1 MHNEVIYNHLS
12 INREDLFGLRILP
25 GVVRQYVDSAP
36 ELLKDPAFFT
46 CMAALSVYNSRLQ
59 VTYNDKSKMGVQ
71 LQVFVSAPQAS
82 GKGNL
87 DRIQREIM
95 ELMSNFNDEE
105 LARENDYRNKH
116 PKTHHKMPFQTCV
129 FILPPSTSR
138 FQMCRRAS
146 DIQKRFNE
154 SGGICFYTFSPEI
167 GMAIDASQ
175 QSYSDLRN
183 INLITYDGGKIGM
196 DHGGENSFHGQV
208 NARQSLL
215 YLGTP
220 SAMNRYFNTLSIEN
234 GTLGRVIL
242 CSFKQP
248 IGSRK
253 PIFDDITTVE
263 KAKMDKVLHILFNEV
278 FDPSDENQL
287 MPMKH
292 LDMKFLYP
300 EINNFED
307 ITIGEAIKYQSLSI
321 DTFRKR
327 SAVSAFRIAAISY
340 NMYLVENEILPKT
353 EKLSQEEI
361 EDNVKTIFC
370 YSAYYILYSI
380 LEKFGET
387 AEALNQTAEQNIIPA
402 SYNRISLYDSM
413 PQIFSHKEVKEKLEE
428 REFRSNV
435 CSVIYKW
442 KKEGKIKEIDKMTY
456 QKVKKP
462 TYNP

>member
-1 MHNEVIYNHLS
+1 MHNEVIYNHLL

-25 GVVRQYVDSAP
+25 GVARQYVDSAP
-36 ELLKDPAFFT
+36 ELLKDSAFFT
-46 CMAALSVYNSRLQ
+46 CMAALSVYNSRLK
-59 VTYNDKSKMGVQ
+59 VSYNDNSDMGVQ
-71 LQVFVSAPQAS
+71 IQVFISAPQAN

-87 DRIQREIM
+87 DKIQREIM
-95 ELMSNFNDEE
+95 ELMSNFNDDE
-105 LARENDYRNKH
+105 LARENDYRTNH
-116 PKTHHKMPFQTCV
+116 PKSHHKMPFQTCV

-183 INLITYDGGKIGM
+183 VNLITYDGGKIGM

-234 GTLGRVIL
+234 GTLGLVII

-253 PIFDDITTVE
+253 PVFDDITTAE
-263 KAKMDKVLHILFNEV
+263 KAKIDKVLHILFNEV
-278 FDPSDENQL
+278 FDPADENQL
-287 MPMKH
+287 MPTKH

-307 ITIGEAIKYQSLSI
+307 VTIAEAIKHQSYSI

-327 SAVSAFRIAAISY
+327 SAVNAFRIAAISY
-340 NMYLVENEILPKT
+340 NMYLTENKILPPT
-353 EKLSQEEI
+353 EQLSQEEI
-361 EDNVKTIFC
+361 EDNVKVIFC
-370 YSAYYILYSI
+370 YSAYHILHSI

-387 AEALNQTAEQNIIPA
+387 AETLNQTAEQNNIPA
-402 SYNRISLYDSM
+402 SYNKTSLYDLM
-413 PQIFSHKEVKEKLEE
+413 PKIFSHKDVKDKIEE
-428 REFRSNV
+428 QKYRSNV
-435 CSVIYKW
+435 CRVIYKW
-442 KKEGKIKEIDKMTY
+442 KQLGKIEEIEKMIY
-456 QKVKKP
+456 QKTEKA
-462 TYNP
+462 NQ